1 MKMFKTTGAVTK
13 YYNTKE
19 EAIADTIRLAKFGIR
34 FASALYEYNSKTDR
48 YVKIGKF
55 RKS

>member
-19 EAIADTIRLAKFGIR
+19 EAIADTTRLAKLGIK
-34 FASALYEYNSKTDR
+34 FANALYEYNSKTDR
-48 YVKIGKF
+48 YVKIGEF
-55 RKS
+55 RKN